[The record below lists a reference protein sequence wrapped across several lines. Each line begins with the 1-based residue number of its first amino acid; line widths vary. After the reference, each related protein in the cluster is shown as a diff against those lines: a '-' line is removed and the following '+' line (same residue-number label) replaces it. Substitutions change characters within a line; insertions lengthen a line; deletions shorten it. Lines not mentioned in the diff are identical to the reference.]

1 MRASTLE
8 MFTETAN
15 FVRANASFV
24 DEDVIIVI
32 IIIIIIII
40 IAVVIVVIKRN
51 E

>member
-1 MRASTLE
+1 

-32 IIIIIIII
+32 IIIIVI
-40 IAVVIVVIKRN
+40 IAVVIVAIKRN

>member
-1 MRASTLE
+1 
-8 MFTETAN
+8 MFTEIAN

-32 IIIIIIII
+32 VIIIVI

>member
-1 MRASTLE
+1 
-8 MFTETAN
+8 MFTEIAN

-32 IIIIIIII
+32 IIIIVI
-40 IAVVIVVIKRN
+40 IAVVIVAIKRN

>member
-32 IIIIIIII
+32 IIIIIII
-40 IAVVIVVIKRN
+40 AVVIVAIKRN

>member
-8 MFTETAN
+8 MFTETVN

-32 IIIIIIII
+32 IIIVVI
-40 IAVVIVVIKRN
+40 IAVVIVAIKRN

>member
-1 MRASTLE
+1 
-8 MFTETAN
+8 MFTEIAN

-40 IAVVIVVIKRN
+40 AVVIVAIKRN

>member
-1 MRASTLE
+1 

-32 IIIIIIII
+32 IIIIIII
-40 IAVVIVVIKRN
+40 AVVIVVIKRN